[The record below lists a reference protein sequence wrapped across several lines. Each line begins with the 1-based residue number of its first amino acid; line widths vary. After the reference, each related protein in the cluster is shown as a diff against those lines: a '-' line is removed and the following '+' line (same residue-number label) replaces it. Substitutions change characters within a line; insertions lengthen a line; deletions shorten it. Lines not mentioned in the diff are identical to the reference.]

1 MIEVTPLYP
10 CVHSDA
16 YAAIN
21 NLLGEEVAHQLLYD
35 PREVYSD
42 VRSDNGTSAETIEG
56 WLRARVPDH
65 TNPSPEKEAEEPAA
79 P

>member
-1 MIEVTPLYP
+1 MIEIIPLYP

-16 YAAIN
+16 YTAIN

-42 VRSDNGTSAETIEG
+42 VRSDNGTGAETVEG
-56 WLRARVPDH
+56 WLRSRVRDH
-65 TNPSPEKEAEEPAA
+65 SAAPVEEATEEPAA